1 MSTLRM
7 AAIALVTTPLYL
19 LLSVWGEGGFAPF
32 FSKPAV
38 VAVAAITLVAGLASV
53 FTQGNLSTGE
63 REDKTNRWVLL
74 RPDPPGP
81 ARRLPAGPVRP
92 RRLVALIDG
101 EAVRWAGVALY
112 AVGTVLRIVPVFILG
127 RRFSGLVA
135 IQPGHS
141 LVTGG
146 LYSRIRNPSYL
157 GLIVLTLGWGL
168 AFDAWVGVLPFA
180 VLNDPA
186 AGRRAGLRGADAGE
200 PKFGDEFAAWRAR
213 TWRLIPGVY

>member
-1 MSTLRM
+1 MSTFRM

-19 LLSVWGEGGFAPF
+19 LLSVWGEGGFGPF
-32 FSKPAV
+32 LSKPAV

-63 REDKTNRWVLL
+63 REDKANRWVLIAL
-74 RPDPPGP
+74 IPLGLLGGY
-81 ARRLPAGPVRP
+81 LPALCDRQGWG
-92 RRLVALIDG
+92 LIDG
-101 EAVRWAGVALY
+101 DAVRWLGVGLY
-112 AVGTVLRIVPVFILG
+112 AAGTVLRIVPVFVLG

-141 LVTGG
+141 LVTDG

-168 AFDAWVGVLPFA
+168 AFNAWIGV
-180 VLNDPA
+180 VLTVLMIPPLVARMDSEERMLA
-186 AGRRAGLRGADAGE
+186 SQ
-200 PKFGDEFAAWRAR
+200 FGDEFATWRAR
-213 TWRLIPGVY
+213 TWRLIPWVY